1 MVYTVTCNPALD
13 YVMHAESFATG
24 AITRAE
30 RTELLFGG
38 KGINVSLILRELS
51 VDSVAMG
58 FLAGFT
64 GNALEQGITARGIGT
79 DFIHLSSGLT
89 RINVKIRSGV
99 ETDINGEG
107 PTVLPEDVEALY
119 KKLDA
124 VGRGDVLVLAGSIPP
139 TLPSELYEQ
148 IMERLFGRGA
158 RIAVDA
164 AGELLLRTLKY
175 KPFLIKPNREELA
188 ELFGVLVK
196 SKEDAL
202 RYAEQLQVMG
212 ARNVLVSMGGEGAV
226 LLDEHGGRHTAR
238 AFSGAVRNTVGAG
251 DSMVAGFLAGY
262 LQSGDYGYALR
273 LGSAA
278 GSATAFSDGLATK
291 NEILDLMNK

>member
-13 YVMHAESFATG
+13 YVMHANGFELGT
-24 AITRAE
+24 ITRAE
-30 RTELLFGG
+30 RTKLFFGG

-64 GNALEQGITARGIGT
+64 GEALEREIAARGIGT
-79 DFIHLSSGLT
+79 DFVRLSSGLT
-89 RINVKIRSGV
+89 RINVKIRSDT
-99 ETDINGEG
+99 ETDVNGEG

-119 KKLDA
+119 EKLNCLET
-124 VGRGDVLVLAGSIPP
+124 GDILVLAGSIPA

-148 IMERLFGRGA
+148 ILERISERG
-158 RIAVDA
+158 ILVTVDA
-164 AGELLLRTLKY
+164 TGELLLRTLKY
-175 KPFLIKPNREELA
+175 KPFLIKPNREELS
-188 ELFGVLVK
+188 ELLGVAVE
-196 SKEDAL
+196 SQEDAL
-202 RYAEQLQVMG
+202 RYAKQLQAMG
-212 ARNVLVSMGGEGAV
+212 ARNVLVSMGGDGAV
-226 LLDEHGGRHTAR
+226 LLDEHGKRHVEDV
-238 AFSGAVRNTVGAG
+238 FCGEVKNTVGAG

-278 GSATAFSDGLATK
+278 GSATAFCDGLATRE
-291 NEILDLMNK
+291 EILGLMNQ